1 MKRKI
6 TYSDLLLL
14 AYNEVDENRKSEIID
29 AVNHNWKL
37 KQQLQEITE
46 TMDFLDKST
55 IGPSQNV
62 LNNIFNYSKSIEV
75 LCFQRSNQRVI
86 LNKN

>member
-14 AYNEVDENRKSEIID
+14 AYNEVDRNRKSEIID
-29 AVNHNWKL
+29 AVNHNWNL
-37 KQQLQEITE
+37 KQQLLEITE

-75 LCFQRSNQRVI
+75 VRFSNSNQQFI